1 MLLSEKWGWER
12 YGRDGGKDAL
22 LLSSL
27 LFPMNVKHLSYL
39 AARRWDFWTHTPEG
53 RVWWALAGFSWH
65 VRVLPVLCHDRT
77 GMSAT
82 ARILLRIVL

>member
-1 MLLSEKWGWER
+1 MVLLSEKWG
-12 YGRDGGKDAL
+12 GRGTGGMGVKDAL

-39 AARRWDFWTHTPEG
+39 AARWWDFWTDTHEG

-65 VRVLPVLCHDRT
+65 VRCSQFSVMTELE
-77 GMSAT
+77 
-82 ARILLRIVL
+82 